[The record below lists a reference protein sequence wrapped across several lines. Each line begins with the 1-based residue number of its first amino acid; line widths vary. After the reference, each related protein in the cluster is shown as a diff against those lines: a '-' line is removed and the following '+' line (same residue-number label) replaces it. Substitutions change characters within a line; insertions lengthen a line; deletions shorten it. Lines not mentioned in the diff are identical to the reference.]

1 MGFCRFLT
9 LERRTEIVAL
19 STFLAVAVAVSGM
32 YCHAQD
38 KYVVI
43 DGRSTGRTF
52 DGLGALSAGAS
63 TRLLVDYPEPQRSQI
78 LDYLFK
84 PAYGA
89 ALQHLKVEVGGDV
102 NSTDGSEPSH
112 MRTRSD
118 HDFARGYEWWLMAEA
133 HKRNPN
139 IILDILPWGAPG
151 WVGNGKLYSPD
162 MAEYMVKLIEAARDK
177 YGLKISYAGVWN
189 ETVHNADYVKE
200 LHRTLERHHLVTK
213 VVCCDLY
220 IGEGKGQWSIA
231 DEMQTDPA
239 LHAAVDVIGV
249 HYPLDNG
256 KITTTDVARRS
267 GKPLW
272 ASEDQPNSGSG
283 PIQQRTWALG
293 GRILAHLYNRNYLEG
308 SMTKT
313 EIWSP
318 ITSYYDILAAP
329 NSGLMYANTP
339 WSGYY
344 DVQSTI
350 WVTAHTT
357 QFAQPGWQYLDS
369 SSGNMQEKGTY
380 VALKSPNKKDWSMV
394 VETIDAKQLQAVAFM
409 IAGGLST
416 GAVHIWETNSSK
428 SFEHVADLTPKNGA
442 FTYTFEPESIYSLTT
457 TTGQGKGDAQPPAQ
471 KPFPMPYSDD
481 FESTPLARAPRYLA
495 DQDGAFEAQ
504 PCSGRGGRCL
514 EQVITEKPIPWG
526 PLPDPF
532 TLAGDVAWTDYTV
545 AADFAPKGSGAVTLM
560 GRIDSADVFQG
571 NKVIYPSG
579 YILSVQADGAWKLVS
594 AAYKKTTVTLAS
606 GSASLSADKWH
617 HFALTFSGSQIAAT
631 LDGAQLALVNDTSHA
646 HGMFALGTGW
656 NRAQFDNLA
665 VTK

>member
-1 MGFCRFLT
+1 
-9 LERRTEIVAL
+9 
-19 STFLAVAVAVSGM
+19 
-32 YCHAQD
+32 
-38 KYVVI
+38 
-43 DGRSTGRTF
+43 
-52 DGLGALSAGAS
+52 
-63 TRLLVDYPEPQRSQI
+63 
-78 LDYLFK
+78 
-84 PAYGA
+84 
-89 ALQHLKVEVGGDV
+89 
-102 NSTDGSEPSH
+102 
-112 MRTRSD
+112 
-118 HDFARGYEWWLMAEA
+118 
-133 HKRNPN
+133 
-139 IILDILPWGAPG
+139 
-151 WVGNGKLYSPD
+151 
-162 MAEYMVKLIEAARDK
+162 
-177 YGLKISYAGVWN
+177 
-189 ETVHNADYVKE
+189 
-200 LHRTLERHHLVTK
+200 
-213 VVCCDLY
+213 
-220 IGEGKGQWSIA
+220 
-231 DEMQTDPA
+231 
-239 LHAAVDVIGV
+239 
-249 HYPLDNG
+249 
-256 KITTTDVARRS
+256 
-267 GKPLW
+267 
-272 ASEDQPNSGSG
+272 
-283 PIQQRTWALG
+283 
-293 GRILAHLYNRNYLEG
+293 
-308 SMTKT
+308 
-313 EIWSP
+313 
-318 ITSYYDILAAP
+318 
-329 NSGLMYANTP
+329 
-339 WSGYY
+339 
-344 DVQSTI
+344 
-350 WVTAHTT
+350 
-357 QFAQPGWQYLDS
+357 
-369 SSGNMQEKGTY
+369 
-380 VALKSPNKKDWSMV
+380 
-394 VETIDAKQLQAVAFM
+394 M

-481 FESTPLARAPRYLA
+481 FESTPLARAPRYRA